1 MNSAMGNR
9 NLVDYRAK
17 IVGVLFIVGT
27 AAGILGQSFIGPVLG
42 ASDYLVKFSSSQ
54 NQVIVGVSFEL
65 IMAVAC
71 ACIAIWLFPVLKGY
85 SESLALGA
93 VGFRLVEGVFY
104 IVAVISLILL
114 LTVSQDFVNAGAP
127 DSSYFQ
133 TLGDLLKTGYSWVS
147 NVAVLMSWCVGALM
161 YYYIFYRTK
170 LIPRWLSGWGL
181 AGVMLC
187 IVSSTLV
194 MFHYIEPLS
203 TVQVVINLPIAL
215 QEMVMALWLI
225 VKGFDQ
231 SATVVRTSDR
241 TATG

>member
-1 MNSAMGNR
+1 M
-9 NLVDYRAK
+9 
-17 IVGVLFIVGT
+17 FIVGT
-27 AAGILGQSFIGPVLG
+27 VAGILSQGFIGPVLG

-71 ACIAIWLFPVLKGY
+71 ACIAIWLFPVLKGH

-93 VGFRLVEGVFY
+93 VGFRLMEGVFY
-104 IVAVISLILL
+104 MIAVIGLILL
-114 LTVSQDFVNAGAP
+114 LTVSQDFVKAGAP
-127 DSSYFQ
+127 DSPYFQ
-133 TLGDLLKTGYSWVS
+133 ALGDVLKTGYNWVS

-161 YYYIFYRTK
+161 YYYIFYQTR

-181 AGVMLC
+181 IGATLC
-187 IVSSTLV
+187 IGASMLIL
-194 MFHYIEPLS
+194 FRYIEPWS
-203 TVQVVINLPIAL
+203 TAQVVLNLPIAL

-231 SATVVRTSDR
+231 SAIVVQTSSR
-241 TATG
+241 TAMG